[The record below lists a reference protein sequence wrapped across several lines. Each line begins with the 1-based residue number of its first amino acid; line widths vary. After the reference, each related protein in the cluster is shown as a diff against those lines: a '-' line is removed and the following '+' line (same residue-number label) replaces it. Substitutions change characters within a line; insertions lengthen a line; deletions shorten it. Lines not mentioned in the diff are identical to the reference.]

1 VIFYIKV
8 TKLDNYPRLL
18 KLPERSFFLFGPR
31 GSGKSTWLRQHL
43 SDGYL
48 IDLLNEGKYQ
58 ELLARPQLF
67 ADEISGVDR
76 ARWVIV
82 DEAQRLPNLLNE
94 VHRLIEKDGRKF
106 ALSGSSARKL
116 RQGGVNLLAGR
127 ATRRLMFPLLPS
139 EMANDFD
146 IVSAL
151 QIGTLPL
158 VVKSPD
164 PVETLK
170 DYVQMYLREEIQA
183 EAIVRNLPAFAR
195 FLPIAALFH
204 GQVLNISS
212 LARDAGAHRN
222 TIAGYIEVLEDTLLA
237 YRLPAYLPKLKVKE
251 QQHPKLYF
259 IDAGIVRGIK
269 KQLGP
274 LTIEEKGALFEGW
287 VCNLLRA
294 LISYNDLADELY
306 YWAPADS
313 KTEVDFLLV
322 KGHSKVAIE
331 AKCSEN
337 LDHEDFKGLRAI
349 KDLKGL
355 RRRIIVYGGRTKR
368 ISEDAIEILPVKDL
382 LDEIDAGLF

>member
-1 VIFYIKV
+1 MV
-8 TKLDNYPRLL
+8 KLVANYLRLL
-18 KLPERSFFLFGPR
+18 KLPTRPFFLFGPR
-31 GSGKSTWLRQHL
+31 GTGKSTWLHQHL

-67 ADEISGVDR
+67 AEEISGVEKD
-76 ARWVIV
+76 RWVIV

-94 VHRLIEKDGRKF
+94 VHRLIEKEGRKF
-106 ALSGSSARKL
+106 ALCGSSARKL
-116 RQGGVNLLAGR
+116 RQVGVNLLAGR
-127 ATRRLMFPLLPS
+127 ATRRLMFPLLPE
-139 EMANDFD
+139 EMSDDFT
-146 IVSAL
+146 ILSAL

-158 VVKSPD
+158 VVKSTD

-195 FLPIAALFH
+195 FLPVAALFH

-237 YRLPAYLPKLKVKE
+237 FRLPAYQPKLKVKE

-259 IDAGIVRGIK
+259 VDAGIVRSIK

-294 LISYNDLADELY
+294 LINYRDLADDLF

-322 KGHSKVAIE
+322 KGNSKVAIE
-331 AKCSEN
+331 AKSSEN
-337 LDHEDFKGLRAI
+337 LDNEDYKGLRAI
-349 KDLKGL
+349 KDLSGL
-355 RRRIIVYGGRTKR
+355 KRRIIVYGGAAKR
-368 ISEDAIEILPVKDL
+368 VTNDGIEILPVK
-382 LDEIDAGLF
+382 EFIVQINTGLF